1 MLMQK
6 TTQFCFS
13 FRSPA
18 NANAALNCTTQWEES
33 ERERQAA
40 ANNVSC
46 AATSLSPLP
55 LPVDVLAAFILAAI
69 EHFNHLVLALS
80 GSKLCFLIIVVS
92 SSFINCCISVQYTHH
107 THTPTNTRF
116 HIITYQHSH
125 TQSHTLYMYVYASC
139 ISVTFC
145 ACILKLICNN
155 NKNNKPNSKFSSTNC
170 EPKKREE
177 GYFCNVYLRLSLSH
191 CN

>member
-1 MLMQK
+1 MHAYAK

-13 FRSPA
+13 FRSPT

-40 ANNVSC
+40 ANNASC

-107 THTPTNTRF
+107 THTPTNTQF

-125 TQSHTLYMYVYASC
+125 THNHIRSICMCMHRVY
-139 ISVTFC
+139 
-145 ACILKLICNN
+145 
-155 NKNNKPNSKFSSTNC
+155 
-170 EPKKREE
+170 R
-177 GYFCNVYLRLSLSH
+177 
-191 CN
+191 